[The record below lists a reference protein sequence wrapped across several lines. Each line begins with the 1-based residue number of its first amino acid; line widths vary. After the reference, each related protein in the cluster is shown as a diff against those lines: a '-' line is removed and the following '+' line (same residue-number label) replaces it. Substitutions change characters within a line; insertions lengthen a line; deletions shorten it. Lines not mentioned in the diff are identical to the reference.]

1 MCEKRPIRIEGAV
14 AYITL
19 TQGCIALIDAEDV
32 PLVSGYDWT
41 VLHSAR
47 TSYARR
53 NQWSPSAQKTILL
66 HRVVLG
72 EPVGLRIDHKDG
84 NGLDCRKAN
93 LRFATY
99 RQNNTNTRTRADNR
113 TGLKGVSKHSLCNK
127 YRAAISL
134 DGVRRDL
141 GLFETAELAHAAYCA
156 ASAQLH
162 REFGRTK

>member
-1 MCEKRPIRIEGAV
+1 MSEKRAIRIEGDV
-14 AYITL
+14 AYVTL
-19 TQGCIALIDAEDV
+19 TQGCVALIDAEDV

-41 VLHSAR
+41 VMHSAR

-53 NQWSPSAQKTILL
+53 SQWSPTSQKTILL

-72 EPVGLRIDHKDG
+72 DPIGVRIDHKDG

-99 RQNNTNTRTRADNR
+99 LQNNTNTRTRVDNKL
-113 TGLKGVSKHSLCNK
+113 GLKGVSKHSLCNK

-134 DGVRRDL
+134 NGVRTDL
-141 GLFETAELAHAAYCA
+141 GLFDTPELAHAAYCA